1 VKKED
6 GKKKNDYRGVMLK
19 PTLYKMYMAILA
31 KKLEDNESKRIIP
44 HNQTGF
50 RKKMETIDNVYVFN
64 YLINKQLGK
73 GKKLVVIFVDL
84 KAAFDTV
91 DRRVSCEIMKE
102 RGIRERLIGRVK
114 EALRETRSRVKAG
127 GGKIEEFLDGKR
139 G

>member
-1 VKKED
+1 
-6 GKKKNDYRGVMLK
+6 M
-19 PTLYKMYMAILA
+19 
-31 KKLEDNESKRIIP
+31 IIC
-44 HNQTGF
+44 
-50 RKKMETIDNVYVFN
+50 VFN

-91 DRRVSCEIMKE
+91 DRRVSCETMKE

-127 GGKIEEFLDGKR
+127 GGETEKSFWMAREGKAGMPIESDFV
-139 G
+139 